1 MNYRMIVRMLSITL
15 RIVALLMLPA
25 LVIAMCCHENAAV
38 LAFAVTILLMLFI
51 SLATNIFKPQKT
63 TFYAREGFVITALVW
78 IVLSAVGALPFYL
91 SGSIKS
97 YVDCLFET
105 ISGFTTTGASILS
118 EVESLPYS
126 ILYWRSF
133 THWVGGMGVLVFL
146 LAVSTYAGG
155 KGDSMFIMRAESP
168 GPQVSKL
175 VPRTMQTARI
185 LYLIYTGM
193 TVLEI
198 ILLLLG
204 GMPIFDAV
212 TLSFG
217 TAGTGGFAVKND
229 SIMSYSPYL
238 QWVIT
243 VFMILFGVNFSLY
256 YLILLRSFGRVWRD
270 EELRFYLSVILVSVI
285 IITLCVLPS
294 LNGNVSDSVRHAAF
308 QVASIMTTTGYCT
321 LDYEI
326 WPQLCHVL
334 LMMLM
339 IIGACAGSTGGGVK
353 CSRILMLFKSLRV
366 ETQRLLHP
374 NMIRPIKMDGKA
386 VPDSTIRTLYAYFG
400 VYCMIALSTV
410 LLLSLEGFTFETS
423 VSATLACLNNI
434 GPGFNVVGPAANYS
448 SFSVF
453 SKLLLSFNM
462 LAGRLEIFPILLLFA
477 PGIWTR
483 APKQKTHTF

>member
-15 RIVALLMLPA
+15 RIVAVLMLPA
-25 LVIAMCCHENAAV
+25 LVIALGCHEFPAAV
-38 LAFAVTILLMLFI
+38 AFAVTVALMFLL
-51 SLATNIFKPQKT
+51 SLATNIFKPRKT

-78 IVLSAVGALPFYL
+78 IILSAIGALPFYL

-105 ISGFTTTGASILS
+105 VSGFTTTGASILS
-118 EVESLPYS
+118 DVEALPYS
-126 ILYWRSF
+126 LLYWRSF

-193 TVLEI
+193 TVIEVI
-198 ILLLLG
+198 FLLLG
-204 GMPIFDAV
+204 GMPLFDAV

-217 TAGTGGFAVKND
+217 TAGTGGFGIKND
-229 SIMSYSPYL
+229 SIMSYNPYL

-256 YLILLRSFGRVWRD
+256 YLLLMRSFCRVWRD
-270 EELRFYLSVILVSVI
+270 EELRFYIIIILVAVAVI
-285 IITLCVLPS
+285 TVSILPAM
-294 LNGNVSDSVRHAAF
+294 NGNISDSVRHAAF
-308 QVASIMTTTGYCT
+308 QVASLMTTTGYCT
-321 LDYEI
+321 LNYEV
-326 WPQLCHVL
+326 WPQICHVL
-334 LMMLM
+334 LMLLM
-339 IIGACAGSTGGGVK
+339 IVGACAGSTGGGVK
-353 CSRILMLFKSLRV
+353 CSRIIMLLKSLRV

-374 NMIRPIKMDGKA
+374 SMVRPVKMDGKA
-386 VPDSTIRTLYAYFG
+386 VPDTTIRTLYAYFG
-400 VYCMIALSTV
+400 VYSMIALTTV
-410 LLLSLEGFTFETS
+410 LLLSLEGFSFETS
-423 VSATLACLNNI
+423 VSAMLACLNNI
-434 GPGFNVVGPAANYS
+434 GPGFDAVGPVMNYS
-448 SFSVF
+448 SYSVF

-462 LAGRLEIFPILLLFA
+462 LAGRLEIFPILLLFC
-477 PGIWTR
+477 PGIWTK
-483 APKQKTHTF
+483 APKQKKESF

>member
-15 RIVALLMLPA
+15 RIVAVLMLPA
-25 LVIAMCCHENAAV
+25 LVIALGCHEFPAAV
-38 LAFAVTILLMLFI
+38 AFAITVALMFLL
-51 SLATNIFKPQKT
+51 SLATNIFKPRKT

-78 IVLSAVGALPFYL
+78 IILSAIGALPFYL
-91 SGSIKS
+91 SSSIPS

-105 ISGFTTTGASILS
+105 VSGFTTTGASILS
-118 EVESLPYS
+118 DVEALPYS
-126 ILYWRSF
+126 LLYWRSF

-193 TVLEI
+193 TVIEV

-204 GMPIFDAV
+204 GMPLFDAV

-217 TAGTGGFAVKND
+217 TAGTGGFGVRND

-256 YLILLRSFGRVWRD
+256 YLLLMRSFCRVWRD
-270 EELRFYLSVILVSVI
+270 EELRFYIIIILVAVAVI
-285 IITLCVLPS
+285 TVSILPAM
-294 LNGNVSDSVRHAAF
+294 NGNISDSVRHAAF
-308 QVASIMTTTGYCT
+308 QVASLMTTTGYCT
-321 LDYEI
+321 LNYEV
-326 WPQLCHVL
+326 WPQICHVL
-334 LMMLM
+334 LMLLM
-339 IIGACAGSTGGGVK
+339 IVGACAGSTGGGVK
-353 CSRILMLFKSLRV
+353 CSRIIMLLKSLRV

-374 NMIRPIKMDGKA
+374 SMVRPVKMDGKA
-386 VPDSTIRTLYAYFG
+386 VPDTTIRTLYAYFG
-400 VYCMIALSTV
+400 VYSMIALTTV
-410 LLLSLEGFTFETS
+410 LLLSLEGFSFETS
-423 VSATLACLNNI
+423 VSAMLACLNNI
-434 GPGFNVVGPAANYS
+434 GPGFDAVGPVMNYS
-448 SFSVF
+448 SYSVF

-477 PGIWTR
+477 PGIWTK
-483 APKQKTHTF
+483 APKQKKESF